1 MNYEYKKRVSGETLF
16 FCNIVFYIR
25 FGLLLNKTSYKS
37 AVVYNNLDKID
48 STCQV

>member
-1 MNYEYKKRVSGETLF
+1 MNYEYKKKSFWRNSF